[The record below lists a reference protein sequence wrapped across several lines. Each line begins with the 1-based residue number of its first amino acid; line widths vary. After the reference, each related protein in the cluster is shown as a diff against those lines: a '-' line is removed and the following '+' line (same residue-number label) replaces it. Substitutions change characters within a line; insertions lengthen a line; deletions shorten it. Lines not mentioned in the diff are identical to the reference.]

1 MLAEITIDGMVD
13 EEFRHAIEVL
23 LREGQAEQAETWLR
37 SRIALV
43 SGPGLPL
50 PERFPQITSAD
61 LLITG
66 WEDIAGRLAHLDALG
81 APITAI
87 GIDLSDPGHIGLS
100 PDPSGL
106 MPPHVETHYYSD
118 DAWPFSRS
126 DRASLLGGY
135 VGAASR
141 WADRFVEVDDTIG
154 IAGIDDLYGAVFAL
168 EQRCRPG
175 GDASEEERRAYML
188 GASFIAVLA
197 HIAVRDTAMRE
208 GLPRPMAVLV
218 GSNESYPFV
227 AAPAVA
233 APDAFVCEPALQPA
247 PIAGPVADTTGPG
260 HGSFAPAT
268 YQPATGPAEPFE
280 DHRPLEET
288 AALLELRELA
298 DPGADPGLEPEG
310 WEPPEVPAHTTGTQ
324 LRRRIVTPE
333 SIAELEA
340 LEKPSLFQRLFRRK

>member
-37 SRIALV
+37 SRIAMV

-50 PERFPQITSAD
+50 PERFPQLTSAD
-61 LLITG
+61 LSITG
-66 WEDIAGRLAHLDALG
+66 WEDIAGRLAHLDTLG

-87 GIDLSDPGHIGLS
+87 GIDLSDPDHIGLS
-100 PDPSGL
+100 PEPSGL
-106 MPPHVETHYYSD
+106 MPLHVETHYYTD
-118 DAWPFSRS
+118 DAWPFSRC
-126 DRASLLGGY
+126 DRASLTGGY
-135 VGAASR
+135 VGSGSR
-141 WADRFVEVDDTIG
+141 WTDRFVEVDDTIG

-168 EQRCRPG
+168 EHRCRPG
-175 GDASEEERRAYML
+175 GDASEQERRAYML

-197 HIAVRDTAMRE
+197 HIAIRDTAMRE

-227 AAPAVA
+227 SAPAVA
-233 APDAFVCEPALQPA
+233 APSAFVCA
-247 PIAGPVADTTGPG
+247 PTPQTVPIPGPVAETPAPDY
-260 HGSFAPAT
+260 GSFAPAAH
-268 YQPATGPAEPFE
+268 QPSPGFEEPFE
-280 DHRPLEET
+280 DPRPLEET

-298 DPGADPGLEPEG
+298 DPGADPGMEPEA
-310 WEPPEVPAHTTGTQ
+310 WELPEVPSHTTGTQ

-340 LEKPSLFQRLFRRK
+340 LEKPSLFQRIFRRK